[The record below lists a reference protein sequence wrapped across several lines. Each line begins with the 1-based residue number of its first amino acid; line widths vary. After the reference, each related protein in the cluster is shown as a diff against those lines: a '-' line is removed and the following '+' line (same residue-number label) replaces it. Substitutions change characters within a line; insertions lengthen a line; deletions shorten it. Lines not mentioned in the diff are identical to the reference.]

1 MIILTSLS
9 VGAFV
14 SLPLPFLK
22 CRELHLLNYSD
33 VSKNLL

>member
-1 MIILTSLS
+1 MIILALSS

-14 SLPLPFLK
+14 SLLLPFLK